1 MADKF
6 DKLTTKTNLNPA
18 DTFENTNNTPCK
30 DDTFDCQIGSAY
42 NVSKALAEMD
52 QYIKEHAV
60 QGPVGPQGPQGPQ
73 GEQGPVGPQGP
84 QGEQGIQGEIGPQ
97 GPQGE
102 TGPQGDIGPQGPQG
116 EQGPQGPKGDKGE
129 NGTSLNISS
138 TIYDNPTNLPPF
150 ESASVNDAYI
160 VKTETSYDLY
170 FKAQDGST
178 WTIIENWGG
187 IQGPQGEQGPQG
199 IQGPQGPQGPKGDT
213 GPQGEQGIQGETG
226 PQGIQGEQ
234 GPKGD
239 TGPQGDS
246 GLEYLAV
253 KRNFN
258 GEYDVNENVNLS
270 NSEFNR
276 KPVIDDQFSNICA
289 SKYFTTF
296 IVTSTSTTGCVA
308 KVIAKINIQGPQG
321 IQGPKGDT
329 GPQGPQGPQGEQGPQ
344 GPQGP
349 QGEKGQDGTLSAGY
363 INVTISRN
371 GAGKPN
377 PSNYAVNG
385 YGDILSDSKYLVGTC
400 FGGGL
405 VTWNRT
411 NNTDSIGV
419 RLTFSVESARFST
432 MNRFNIATL
441 IRDTSTGNYHI
452 NGPYIIN
459 KTFNGK
465 RCYFDVLVQN
475 VNNGSYHAGFAA
487 VGIGHQF
494 AGFVYNND
502 YPRHTFGLVHFGVIL
517 LNVANVQRLEGIEPA
532 EGLLFQ
538 PFKGVYDFG
547 NFVKRILKEHMR
559 KSGEVCHFHDFQVD

>member
-97 GPQGE
+97 GIQGE
-102 TGPQGDIGPQGPQG
+102 KGPQGDIGPQGPQG
-116 EQGPQGPKGDKGE
+116 EQGPQGPKGDTGE

-138 TIYDNPTNLPPF
+138 TIYDNPANLPPF
-150 ESASVNDAYI
+150 ESANVNDAYI
-160 VKTETSYDLY
+160 VQTETSYDLY

-213 GPQGEQGIQGETG
+213 GPQGEQGIQGEIG
-226 PQGIQGEQ
+226 PQGIQGPKGETGST
-234 GPKGD
+234 GPKGETGD
-239 TGPQGDS
+239 TGPQGP
-246 GLEYLAV
+246 
-253 KRNFN
+253 K
-258 GEYDVNENVNLS
+258 GE
-270 NSEFNR
+270 
-276 KPVIDDQFSNICA
+276 
-289 SKYFTTF
+289 
-296 IVTSTSTTGCVA
+296 TGDT
-308 KVIAKINIQGPQG
+308 GP
-321 IQGPKGDT
+321 QGPKGDT
-329 GPQGPQGPQGEQGPQ
+329 GPQGPQGIQGPQ

-349 QGEKGQDGTLSAGY
+349 QGEKGQDGTMSAGY
-363 INVTISRN
+363 INVTISGN
-371 GAGKPN
+371 GARKPN
-377 PSNYAVNG
+377 PSSYSVNA
-385 YGDILSDSKYLVGTC
+385 YGNILTDSTYTLGTC
-400 FGGGL
+400 VGGGL

-419 RLTFSVESARFST
+419 RLTFTLQSARFST

-441 IRDTSTGNYHI
+441 IRDTSTGSYHI

-459 KTFNGK
+459 KTITGN

-475 VNNGSYHAGFAA
+475 VNNGSYHAGFEF
-487 VGIGHQF
+487 VFF
-494 AGFVYNND
+494 A
-502 YPRHTFGLVHFGVIL
+502 TC
-517 LNVANVQRLEGIEPA
+517 
-532 EGLLFQ
+532 
-538 PFKGVYDFG
+538 
-547 NFVKRILKEHMR
+547 
-559 KSGEVCHFHDFQVD
+559 S